1 MSIIKT
7 VVSKVSSWL
16 KRNKVRREIIVN
28 VEKLETRVSVMENGR
43 LEEYMVEHPEEE
55 RLVGCVFKGRIQN
68 LEDDLQ
74 AAFVDIGLKKNAFLH
89 YWDMQPDV
97 DAFLDEIDD
106 DCDDEEE
113 KKGGKNGKNGGK
125 NNGGKNGGKGRRGR
139 PPRLTN
145 EEIHQKFKPGT
156 EIIVQV
162 TKGPISTKGPR
173 VTTNLSIPGRYL
185 VMMPGTKTRGVS
197 RKIGDAEE
205 RKRLKRILDRLL
217 VPDEVGLIVRTAGVG
232 AKGSAFVRDLRNLL
246 ESWHELQGNV
256 KNLRTP
262 CCVWQEPGLV
272 ERVVRDWLTEDID
285 TVLVDD
291 EKTFEDLRDVTSRI
305 SRRARGK
312 VRRYDG
318 PVNVFEQLGI
328 ERQLHDAFQRQVKL
342 RSGGYLVIDETE
354 ALIAVDVNTGH
365 HKGKGSQEEAILEV
379 NLEAVEEVA
388 RQLRLRNIG
397 GLVVLDLIDM
407 KSRKHQKQVYRALK
421 DALKRDRARTNVL
434 EISELGLLEM
444 SRQRHEESILSMLS
458 STCPCCGGH
467 GVVKSPLAISI
478 ELQRQLTSLLRKA
491 DAEKKPFVPKI
502 VISPAVMQRL
512 RTEDAQILAELQAKH
527 ETKLTFVAELH
538 RHPESFSILD
548 AESGQVLYST
558 GGTRPV
564 F

>member
-1 MSIIKT
+1 MSVIQT
-7 VVSKVSSWL
+7 VVSTVRNWL
-16 KRNKVRREIIVN
+16 KGNKVKREIIVN
-28 VEKLETRVSVMENGR
+28 VEKLETRVAVLENGR
-43 LEEYMVEHPEEE
+43 LEEYMVEHPEDE

-68 LEDDLQ
+68 LQDDLQ

-97 DAFLDEIDD
+97 DAFLDEVDD
-106 DCDDEEE
+106 GEADNA
-113 KKGGKNGKNGGK
+113 KGGK
-125 NNGGKNGGKGRRGR
+125 GGKGRRRGKA
-139 PPRLTN
+139 PRLTT
-145 EEIHQKFKPGT
+145 EEIHEKFKPGS

-205 RKRLKRILDRLL
+205 RKRLKKILDKLL
-217 VPDEVGLIVRTAGVG
+217 LPDEVGLIVRTAGVG
-232 AKGSAFVRDLRNLL
+232 AKGTSFVRDMRNLL

-256 KNLRTP
+256 KNLRAP
-262 CCVWQEPGLV
+262 CCVWQEPDLV

-291 EKTFEDLRDVTSRI
+291 EKTFEKLRDVTSRI

-312 VRRYDG
+312 VRHYEG
-318 PVNVFEQLGI
+318 AENIFERLGV
-328 ERQLHDAFQRQVKL
+328 ERQLHDAFNRQVKL

-365 HKGKGSQEEAILEV
+365 HKGKTSQEDAILEV

-458 STCPCCGGH
+458 STCPCCDGH
-467 GVVKSPLAISI
+467 GVVKSPLAVSI
-478 ELQRQLTSLLRKA
+478 ELQRQLTSILRKA
-491 DAEKKPFVPKI
+491 EAEKRPIVPKI
-502 VISPAVMQRL
+502 VIAPAVMQRL
-512 RTEDAQILAELQAKH
+512 RTEDAQILAELQARH
-527 ETKLTFVAELH
+527 NTKLTFVSELH
-538 RHPESFSILD
+538 RHPESYSILD
-548 AESGQVLYST
+548 AETGRVLYSS
-558 GGTRPV
+558 GAARPAM
-564 F
+564 

>member
-1 MSIIKT
+1 MSVIQT
-7 VVSKVSSWL
+7 VVSTVRNWL
-16 KRNKVRREIIVN
+16 NRSKLKREIIVN
-28 VEKLETRVSVMENGR
+28 VEKLETRVAVVENGR
-43 LEEYMVEHPEEE
+43 LEEYMVEHPEDE

-68 LEDDLQ
+68 LQDDLQ

-97 DAFLDEIDD
+97 DAFLDEVDD
-106 DCDDEEE
+106 GEDDA
-113 KKGGKNGKNGGK
+113 KGGKNGKGGK
-125 NNGGKNGGKGRRGR
+125 GGKNGGRRRGKAA
-139 PPRLTN
+139 RLST
-145 EEIHQKFKPGT
+145 EEIHEKFKPGS

-205 RKRLKRILDRLL
+205 RKRIKKVLDRLL
-217 VPDEVGLIVRTAGVG
+217 VPDEVGLIARTAGVG
-232 AKGSAFVRDLRNLL
+232 AKGSSFARDMRNLL

-256 KNLRTP
+256 KNLRAP
-262 CCVWQEPGLV
+262 CCVWQEPDLV

-285 TVLVDD
+285 NVLVDD
-291 EKTFEDLRDVTSRI
+291 EKTFARLRDVTSRI
-305 SRRARGK
+305 SRRAKGK
-312 VRRYDG
+312 VHRYEG
-318 PVNVFEQLGI
+318 AENIFVRYGV
-328 ERQLHDAFQRQVKL
+328 ERQLHDAFNRQVKL
-342 RSGGYLVIDETE
+342 KSGGYLVIDETE

-365 HKGKGSQEEAILEV
+365 HKGKSTQEDAILEV

-458 STCPCCGGH
+458 STCPCCDGH
-467 GVVKSPLAISI
+467 GVVKSPLAVSI
-478 ELQRQLTSLLRKA
+478 ELQRQLTSILRKA
-491 DAEKKPFVPKI
+491 EAEKRPIVPKI
-502 VISPAVMQRL
+502 VIAPAVMQRL
-512 RTEDAQILAELQAKH
+512 RTEDAQILAELQARH
-527 ETKLTFVAELH
+527 NTKLTFVSELH
-538 RHPESFSILD
+538 RHPESYSILD
-548 AESGQVLYST
+548 AETGRVLYSS
-558 GGTRPV
+558 GAARPAV
-564 F
+564 